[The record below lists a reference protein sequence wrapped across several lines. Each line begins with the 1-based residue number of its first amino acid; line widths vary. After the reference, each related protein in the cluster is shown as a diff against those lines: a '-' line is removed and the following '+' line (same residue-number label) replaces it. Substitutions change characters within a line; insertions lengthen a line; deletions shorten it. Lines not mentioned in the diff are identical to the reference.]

1 MEEPVKELPKVRL
14 FDIESDGLLPYSCI
28 PGLGFTPITKVHCI
42 VIHDY
47 HRNWYHRYGPDQI
60 DKALEELADSDV
72 LVAHNGI
79 KYDLPALEHV
89 LGWKFPKE
97 RVLDT
102 LVLSRLIYP
111 NIKDMDNALM
121 RKGILPGKL
130 YGSHSLKAWG
140 YRVGESKGDFGE
152 QENAWEVF
160 TPEMLDY
167 CEQDVKVTRLVF
179 DKLMMNQHYMGNDDL
194 NTVTDMMGTGWI
206 NAVKLEH
213 DVAFLLAKQERNG
226 FPFDEKGAQSLYAT
240 LAARRQEL
248 TEKTIERFGSWY
260 APKGGNAAFRHPRT
274 GVPLPKYPMVKY
286 PKKGSLYNADNKT
299 LSKLPYFE
307 GAPYTP
313 LELVVFNPGSR
324 QHIAKVLQKA
334 GWVPTEFTET
344 GLPKIDEETLADS
357 AKWLKPEDQEVVLL
371 IAEYLTL
378 VKRLGQIAEGDNAW
392 LKLCHNGFVHG
403 SVNPNG
409 AVTGRA
415 THSFPNVG
423 QVPAKDKLYGPE
435 CRDMWGVKHMP
446 KAQHRLW
453 PEAVQVGTDA
463 SGLELRC
470 LAHFMAKYDGG
481 SYIKELL
488 GGDIHWQNT
497 LALGLV
503 PAGTVKNKEKGDK
516 EKGIPPSAEYLLHDG
531 FRNMAKTFIYA
542 FLYGAGDEKIGS
554 ITGGGK
560 DAGKKLKKNFMEATP
575 AIAALRAAIE
585 SALVESSQW
594 SNGKQVVKWKRT
606 WMKGLDGRKL
616 HVRSPHSALNML
628 LQSAG
633 ALLCKFW
640 IVATERILL
649 GQGFKHGWDGDFA
662 FMAWVHDELQIACK
676 NQVVADAV
684 KAASQ
689 AAIREAGEFFQWRCV
704 LDADSNQ
711 GQTWLDCH

>member
-1 MEEPVKELPKVRL
+1 MNGVELPKVRL

-28 PGLGFTPITKVHCI
+28 PGLGFTPITKIHCI

-47 HRNWYHRYGPDQI
+47 HRGWYHRYGPDQI
-60 DKALEELADSDV
+60 DKALAELSDSDM
-72 LVAHNGI
+72 LIAHNGI
-79 KYDLPALEHV
+79 KYDFPALEHV
-89 LGWKFPKE
+89 VGWKYPMPQ
-97 RVLDT
+97 VLDT
-102 LVLSRLIYP
+102 LVLSRLVYP
-111 NIKDMDNALM
+111 NIKDMDAPLL

-140 YRVGESKGDFGE
+140 FRVGESKGDFGE

-179 DKLMMNQHYMGNDDL
+179 DKIMMNQHYFGTDDL
-194 NTVTDMMGTGWI
+194 TDSTAMFNGFVH
-206 NAVKLEH
+206 AVRLEH
-213 DVAFLLAKQERNG
+213 EVAWLLAQQERNG
-226 FPFDEKGAQSLYAT
+226 FPFDERGAQTLYAE
-240 LAARRQEL
+240 LSARRQEL

-260 APKGGNAAFRHPRT
+260 APKGGTSAFRHPRT
-274 GVPLPKYPMVKY
+274 GQPLPKYPMVKY
-286 PKKGSLYNADNKT
+286 PKKGSLYNADGKT

-313 LELVVFNPGSR
+313 VELVVFNPGSR
-324 QHIAKVLQKA
+324 QHIGKVLKDA
-334 GWVPTEFTET
+334 GWEPTEFTET
-344 GLPKIDEETLADS
+344 GLPKIDEETLAES
-357 AKWLKPEDQEVVLL
+357 AKWLKPEDQEAVIL

-378 VKRLGQIAEGDNAW
+378 VKRLGQIAEGDNSW
-392 LKLCHNGFVHG
+392 LKLCHNGFIHG

-415 THSFPNVG
+415 THSFPNIG

-435 CRDMWGVKHMP
+435 CRDMFGVKHMP
-446 KAQHRLW
+446 KAQHKLW

-470 LAHFMAKYDGG
+470 LAHFMAKYDNG

-488 GGDIHWQNT
+488 EGDIHWGNT

-503 PAGTVKNKEKGDK
+503 PPGTKRDK
-516 EKGIPPSAEYLLHDG
+516 HSEEHDA

-542 FLYGAGDEKIGS
+542 FLYGAGDAKIGS
-554 ITGGGK
+554 ITGGDGPEGK
-560 DAGKKLKKNFMEATP
+560 RLKKNFMAATP
-575 AIAALRAAIE
+575 AIADLREAINF
-585 SALVESSQW
+585 ALVESSQW
-594 SNGKQVVKWKRT
+594 VDGKQKVRWKRT

-633 ALLCKFW
+633 ALLCKYW
-640 IVATERILL
+640 IVATERILIA
-649 GQGFKHGWDGDFA
+649 QGLKHGWDGDFA
-662 FMAWVHDELQIACK
+662 YMAWVHDEMQIACR
-676 NQVVADAV
+676 NQAVADAV

-689 AAIREAGEFFQWRCV
+689 AAIREAGEFFSWRCI

-711 GQTWLDCH
+711 GLTWLDCH

>member
-1 MEEPVKELPKVRL
+1 MELPKVRI

-28 PGLGFTPITKVHCI
+28 PGLGFTEITKVHCI
-42 VIHDY
+42 VVHDY
-47 HRNWYHRYGPDQI
+47 HRGWYHRYGPDEI
-60 DKALEELADSDV
+60 DKAMAELTDSDM
-72 LVAHNGI
+72 LIAHNGI
-79 KYDLPALEHV
+79 KYDFPALAHI
-89 LGWKFPKE
+89 LGWYYPKDK
-97 RVLDT
+97 VLDT

-111 NIKDMDNALM
+111 NIKDIDNGLM

-160 TPEMLDY
+160 RPEMLDY
-167 CEQDVKVTRLVF
+167 CEQDVRVTRKVF
-179 DKLMMNQHYMGNDDL
+179 DKLMMNQHYMGTEDL
-194 NTVTDMMGTGWI
+194 NTQDGLHTGMTGFI
-206 NAVKLEH
+206 QAIKLEH
-213 DVAFLLAKQERNG
+213 DVAWLLAKQERNG
-226 FPFDEKGAQSLYAT
+226 FPFDEKGAQELYAK

-248 TEKTIERFGSWY
+248 TEATIARFGQWY
-260 APKGGNAAFRHPRT
+260 APKGGTSAFRHPRT
-274 GVPLPKYPMVKY
+274 GKPLPAWPMVKY
-286 PKKGSLYNADNKT
+286 PKAGDLFLKDGKT
-299 LSKLPYFE
+299 LSKTDYYKD
-307 GAPYTP
+307 APFTP
-313 LELVVFNPGSR
+313 VELVTFNPGSR
-324 QHIAKVLQKA
+324 AHIAKVLQMA
-334 GWVPTEFTET
+334 GWTPTEFTET
-344 GLPKIDEETLADS
+344 GLPKIDEETLSDS
-357 AKWLKPEDQEVVLL
+357 AKWLQPADQEVVLL

-435 CRDMWGVKHMP
+435 CRAMWGVKHMP

-453 PEAVQVGTDA
+453 PNAVQVGTDA

-481 SYIKELL
+481 SYITELL
-488 GGDIHWQNT
+488 EGDVHWSNV
-497 LALGLV
+497 LALGLA
-503 PAGTVKNKEKGDK
+503 PAGTKRNMEKGDK
-516 EKGIPPSAEYLLHDG
+516 EAGIAPHPDYILHGGYRD
-531 FRNMAKTFIYA
+531 MAKTFIYA

-554 ITGGGK
+554 ITGDGKDGGK
-560 DAGKKLKKNFMEATP
+560 RLKKNFMEATP
-575 AIAALRAAIE
+575 AIADLRAAIE
-585 SALVESSQW
+585 HALVESSTW

-606 WMKGLDGRKL
+606 WMRGLDGRKL

-633 ALLCKFW
+633 ALICKYW

-649 GQGFKHGWDGDFA
+649 ERGLKHGWDGDFA

-676 NQVVADAV
+676 DQAVADIV
-684 KAASQ
+684 KEASQ
-689 AAIREAGEFFQWRCV
+689 AAIREAGEFFAWRCV

-711 GQTWLDCH
+711 GSTWLDCH